1 MQFFNIA
8 RLLLRFSLEVLFG
21 VNAILVFILYTYSI
35 VLVVSMKRRSFA
47 FELNAMHTAVH
58 VRIRYNMHKILQ
70 YANVTNG
77 SISMQLPLLLKN

>member
-1 MQFFNIA
+1 M
-8 RLLLRFSLEVLFG
+8 
-21 VNAILVFILYTYSI
+21 SI
-35 VLVVSMKRRSFA
+35 VLVVSMKRRRSFA

>member
-1 MQFFNIA
+1 M
-8 RLLLRFSLEVLFG
+8 
-21 VNAILVFILYTYSI
+21 SI

-77 SISMQLPLLLKN
+77 SISMQLPLLLKKTFTYSA